1 MYAATLWFGVV
12 IIIIGIPPV
21 HEVLTCLARE
31 IVIRCPNVILEDY
44 ARPITQLVE
53 KINKKKSQ
61 DILGKVLAARRLPNE
76 DIVVIINM
84 EKTKEQMK

>member
-1 MYAATLWFGVV
+1 MIV
-12 IIIIGIPPV
+12 IKSPSV
-21 HEVLTCLARE
+21 REVLMRLTRE
-31 IVIRCPNVILEDY
+31 IVIRCPNVILEDC

-84 EKTKEQMK
+84 EKTKK